1 MSDTPGKDPSRPIGV
16 HVGGGRK
23 NPDRSRNLVL
33 RWGGALLLT
42 AFVAT
47 VAYKVVYPAIKV
59 RRGRD
64 HAQDVDRLLRRDEFK
79 KASVQL
85 KLALHFAPQDPEVLR
100 TAARYCSLLRLPQGL
115 DYHAMLLG
123 SGQATDADRRGYV
136 ELAVVLG
143 RVDLAA
149 RQLRALLQENPKDI
163 GLLHLLVRQ
172 QRAARDLSSA
182 TKTARLALSLRPED
196 ERSQLVLGRL
206 LMDRRDSPAL
216 RSEGRRLLW
225 GLAVGNGPGHDDA
238 TDILVGD
245 PDLSRSERDLLA
257 KAVAARPGKRLRDQL
272 LLAELRLPAEPGRSN
287 AVVAETIR
295 SLWPRADTDTL
306 PVIGDWASRHGGSD
320 VLLELVPVDVAHTN
334 RMLAP
339 MRALAL
345 ADARRWDALAKVLS
359 ETAGPLS
366 PFVSTSLKG
375 RLALARDRRAEA
387 EGHLLAAIELPGLSV
402 GQCRFIARESE
413 RAGFTRLAIRAWQRI
428 QTDPEEAVGACLQV
442 LRLARPL
449 DDTPL
454 VFDTVK
460 RLNDYIPGDDLVA
473 GERAWFELLLKQ
485 GTDHGMGTAAMLAR
499 KYPTEPRWRYLAALA
514 ELRAGRP
521 EPALAMIEGDL
532 VRWAEL
538 EPRWQL
544 VGVLALAENQQ
555 REAAR
560 GLAKRIDP
568 KKLRSAELQ
577 LLTPWL

>member
-1 MSDTPGKDPSRPIGV
+1 MSKTPDTDPPRPGVVR
-16 HVGGGRK
+16 VGGWRR
-23 NPDRSRNLVL
+23 NPDRVRDAVL
-33 RWGGALLLT
+33 RWGGALLLL
-42 AFVAT
+42 AVAAI
-47 VAYKVVYPAIKV
+47 VAYKAVYPVVKV

-64 HAQDVDRLLRRDEFK
+64 HALDVERLLRRGELK

-85 KLALHFAPQDPEVLR
+85 KLALHFAPEDPGVLR
-100 TAARYCSLLRLPQGL
+100 TAARYCSILRLPQGL
-115 DYHAMLLG
+115 TYHEMLLG
-123 SGQATDADRRGYV
+123 TGQATDADRRGYV
-136 ELAVVLG
+136 ELAVDLG

-172 QRAARDLSSA
+172 QRAARDLASA
-182 TKTARLALSLRPED
+182 TRTARFALSLRPEE
-196 ERSQLVLGRL
+196 ERSQLILGRL

-238 TDILVGD
+238 ADLLIGD
-245 PDLSRSERDLLA
+245 ADLSPSERELLA
-257 KAVAARPGKRLRDQL
+257 RSVAARPGNGLRDQL
-272 LLAELRLPAEPGRSN
+272 LVAGLRLPAEPGRSN

-295 SLWPRADTDTL
+295 SLWPRADAETL

-320 VLLELVPVDVAHTN
+320 VLLDLIPVDGAHTN
-334 RMLAP
+334 RMWAP

-345 ADARRWDALAKVLS
+345 ADARRWDELAKVLN
-359 ETAGPLS
+359 EAAGPLGS
-366 PFVSTSLKG
+366 FVSTSLKG
-375 RLALARDRRAEA
+375 RLALSRDRRAEA

-402 GQCRFIARESE
+402 SQCRFIASESE

-428 QTDPEEAVGACLQV
+428 ETDPEESVGACLQV

-460 RLNDYIPGDDLVA
+460 RLNDYIPGDDQVA

-485 GTDHGMGTAAMLAR
+485 GTDHGKDTAAMLAK
-499 KYPTEPRWRYLAALA
+499 KYPAEPRWRYLAALA

-521 EPALAMIEGDL
+521 EPALAMVEADL
-532 VRWAEL
+532 GRWTEL

-560 GLAKRIDP
+560 GLARRIDP

>member
-1 MSDTPGKDPSRPIGV
+1 MR
-16 HVGGGRK
+16 VGGWRRNPHRGR
-23 NPDRSRNLVL
+23 NALVT
-33 RWGGALLLT
+33 WSGALLLL
-42 AFVAT
+42 AIAAIVASK
-47 VAYKVVYPAIKV
+47 AVYPAIKV
-59 RRGRD
+59 GRGRD
-64 HAQDVDRLLRRDEFK
+64 HALDVERLLRRGEPK
-79 KASVQL
+79 KASDQL
-85 KLALHFAPQDPEVLR
+85 KLALYFAPEDPGVLR

-115 DYHAMLLG
+115 TYHEMLFG
-123 SGQATDADRRGYV
+123 TGQAIDADRRGYV

-149 RQLRALLQENPKDI
+149 RQLRALLQENPEDI

-172 QRAARDLSSA
+172 QRAARDLASA
-182 TKTARLALSLRPED
+182 TRTARFALSLRPEE

-225 GLAVGNGPGHDDA
+225 GLAVGDGAGHDDA
-238 TDILVGD
+238 TDLLSGD

-257 KAVAARPGKRLRDQL
+257 RAVAARPGKRLRDQL
-272 LLAELRLPAEPGRSN
+272 LLAELRLPSEPGRSN
-287 AVVAETIR
+287 AAVGETLR
-295 SLWPRADTDTL
+295 SLWPQADTDTL
-306 PVIGDWASRHGGSD
+306 PVIGDWASRHGGSG
-320 VLLELVPVDVAHTN
+320 VLLELIPVDAAHTN

-345 ADARRWDALAKVLS
+345 ADARRWDELGKVLS
-359 ETAGPLS
+359 EAAGPLS
-366 PFVSTSLKG
+366 SFVSTSLKG

-402 GQCRFIARESE
+402 SQCRFIARGSE

-428 QTDPEEAVGACLQV
+428 QTDPEESVGACLQV

-460 RLNDYIPGDDLVA
+460 RLNDFIPGDDLVA

-485 GTDHGMGTAAMLAR
+485 GIEHGKDTAAMLAK
-499 KYPTEPRWRYLAALA
+499 KYPGEPRWRYLAALA
-514 ELRAGRP
+514 ELRGGRP
-521 EPALAMIEGDL
+521 ETALSMVEADL
-532 VRWAEL
+532 GRWTEL

-544 VGVLALAENQQ
+544 VGVLALAENQR

-560 GLAKRIDP
+560 GLARRIDP

>member
-1 MSDTPGKDPSRPIGV
+1 MR
-16 HVGGGRK
+16 VGSWRR
-23 NPDRSRNLVL
+23 NPDRVRNTVLRRGGSLLVL
-33 RWGGALLLT
+33 AV
-42 AFVAT
+42 VAA
-47 VAYKVVYPAIKV
+47 VGYKMVYPVIKV

-64 HAQDVDRLLRRDEFK
+64 HALDVERLLRQDELK

-85 KLALHFAPQDPEVLR
+85 KLALHFAPEDPEVLR

-115 DYHAMLLG
+115 DYHEMLLG
-123 SGQATDADRRGYV
+123 TGQATDADRRRHV

-149 RQLRALLQENPKDI
+149 RQLRALLQEHPKDI
-163 GLLHLLVRQ
+163 DLLHLLVRQ
-172 QRAARDLSSA
+172 QRAARDLASA
-182 TKTARLALSLRPED
+182 TKTARFALSLRPED

-206 LMDRRDSPAL
+206 LMDRRDAPGL

-225 GLAVGNGPGHDDA
+225 GLAVGDGPGHDAAADLL
-238 TDILVGD
+238 IGD
-245 PDLSRSERDLLA
+245 PDLSRSERELLA

-272 LLAELRLPAEPGRSN
+272 LLAELRLPGEPGRSN
-287 AVVAETIR
+287 AMVAETLR
-295 SLWPRADTDTL
+295 SLWPSADTNSL
-306 PVIGDWASRHGGSD
+306 PVIGDWASRHGGSE
-320 VLLELVPVDVAHTN
+320 VLLALIPVDGAHTN
-334 RMLAP
+334 RMLAS

-345 ADARRWDALAKVLS
+345 AEARRWDELGKVLD
-359 ETAGPLS
+359 EATGPLS

-375 RLALARDRRAEA
+375 RLALSRDRRAEA

-402 GQCRFIARESE
+402 SQCRFIARQSE
-413 RAGFTRLAIRAWQRI
+413 QAGFTRLAIRAWQRI
-428 QTDPEEAVGACLQV
+428 ETDPEEAVGACLQV

-460 RLNDYIPGDDLVA
+460 RLNDFIPGDDLVA

-485 GTDHGMGTAAMLAR
+485 GTDRGKDTAAMLAK
-499 KYPTEPRWRYLAALA
+499 KYPSEPRWRYLAALA

-521 EPALAMIEGDL
+521 EPALAMVEADL
-532 VRWAEL
+532 GRWTEL

-560 GLAKRIDP
+560 GLARRIDP
-568 KKLRSAELQ
+568 KKLRSSELQ

>member
-1 MSDTPGKDPSRPIGV
+1 M
-16 HVGGGRK
+16 
-23 NPDRSRNLVL
+23 L
-33 RWGGALLLT
+33 RWGGALLLL
-42 AFVAT
+42 AVAVT
-47 VAYKVVYPAIKV
+47 VAHEAVYPAIKV
-59 RRGRD
+59 GRGRD
-64 HAQDVDRLLRRDEFK
+64 HALDVERLLRRGELK

-85 KLALHFAPQDPEVLR
+85 KLALHFAPEDPGVLR
-100 TAARYCSLLRLPQGL
+100 TAARYCSILRLPQGL
-115 DYHAMLLG
+115 TYHEMLLG
-123 SGQATDADRRGYV
+123 TGQATDADRRGYV

-149 RQLRALLQENPKDI
+149 RQLRALLRENPKDI

-172 QRAARDLSSA
+172 QRAARDLASA
-182 TKTARLALSLRPED
+182 TKTARFALSLRPEE

-206 LMDRRDSPAL
+206 LMDRRDDPKL

-225 GLAVGNGPGHDDA
+225 GLAVGDGPGHDDA
-238 TDILVGD
+238 ADLLIGD
-245 PDLSRSERDLLA
+245 ADLSPSERELLA
-257 KAVAARPGKRLRDQL
+257 KSVAARPGKRLHDQL
-272 LLAELRLPAEPGRSN
+272 LLAELRLPSEPGRSN
-287 AVVAETIR
+287 AVVAETLR
-295 SLWPRADTDTL
+295 SLWLQADLNTL
-306 PVIGDWASRHGGSD
+306 PVIGDWASRHGGSGT
-320 VLLELVPVDVAHTN
+320 LLELIPADGAHTN
-334 RMLAP
+334 RMWAP

-345 ADARRWDALAKVLS
+345 ADARRWDELGKVLD
-359 ETAGPLS
+359 EAAGPLS

-375 RLALARDRRAEA
+375 RLALSRDRRAEA

-402 GQCRFIARESE
+402 SQCRFIARESE

-485 GTDHGMGTAAMLAR
+485 GIDHGKDTAAMLAK
-499 KYPTEPRWRYLAALA
+499 KYPTEPRWRHLAALA

-521 EPALAMIEGDL
+521 EAALAMIEADL
-532 VRWAEL
+532 GRWTEL

-560 GLAKRIDP
+560 GLARRIDP